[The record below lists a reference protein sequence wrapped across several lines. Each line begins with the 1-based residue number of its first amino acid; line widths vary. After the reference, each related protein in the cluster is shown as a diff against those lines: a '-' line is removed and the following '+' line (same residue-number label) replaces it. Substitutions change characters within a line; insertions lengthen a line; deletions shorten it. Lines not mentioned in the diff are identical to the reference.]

1 MLDYRDGQ
9 YIGKKFKE
17 FYNICPSDY
26 TKRIICVEGVSKA
39 QKRPQYK
46 SKLATLVK
54 YT

>member
-1 MLDYRDGQ
+1 MNTIITEENTTIR
-9 YIGKKFKE
+9 KKK
-17 FYNICPSDY
+17 
-26 TKRIICVEGVSKA
+26 KKLKKEGVSKA